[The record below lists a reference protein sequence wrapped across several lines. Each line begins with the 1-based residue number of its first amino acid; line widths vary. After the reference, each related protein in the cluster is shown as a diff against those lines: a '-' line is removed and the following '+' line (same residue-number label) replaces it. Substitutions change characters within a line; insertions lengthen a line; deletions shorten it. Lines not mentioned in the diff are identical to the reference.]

1 MGTKGPGVPGT
12 KVFHSDL
19 SFPRT
24 KGLGYEKSVIPTKT
38 RCVLSCICM
47 VHALVVWP
55 VWLVR
60 GLYGPYETSDFGSH
74 FRFSD

>member
-1 MGTKGPGVPGT
+1 MGTKGPRVPGT

-19 SFPRT
+19 SFLGT

-47 VHALVVWP
+47 VHALAGVAGVAGAWFIRT
-55 VWLVR
+55 V
-60 GLYGPYETSDFGSH
+60 
-74 FRFSD
+74 